1 MKKRIVQG
9 MAIGTAALGIIVASG
24 TAAQAAQTGKGKAYG
39 GCTNSVTLWRKGS
52 TVYANAKMTCKKT
65 GLILRPTVAL
75 SGNNGKTFK
84 SNGKACRKAKT
95 CTTPTVSVKATKG
108 WTYRASNSGNATL
121 AIAGV
126 DDYFWPTSSVAH
138 TTYKAKS

>member
-1 MKKRIVQG
+1 
-9 MAIGTAALGIIVASG
+9 MAVGTAAIAFIAVSG
-24 TAAQAAQTGKGKAYG
+24 TAAQAAQTGSGKAYG
-39 GCTNSVTLWRKGS
+39 GCTNSVTLWRTGG
-52 TVYANAKMTCKKT
+52 TVYANAKMTCKKK

-84 SNGKACRKAKT
+84 SDGKACRKATT

-121 AIAGV
+121 AILGV
-126 DDYFWPTSSVAH
+126 DDEFWPISSVAH